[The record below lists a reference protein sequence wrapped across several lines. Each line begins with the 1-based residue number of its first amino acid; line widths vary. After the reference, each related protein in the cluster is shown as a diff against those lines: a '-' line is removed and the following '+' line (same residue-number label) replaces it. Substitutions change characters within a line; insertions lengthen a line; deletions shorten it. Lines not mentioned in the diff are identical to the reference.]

1 MKKQKLINNLS
12 EFWKAYNTDPNY
24 RVTIKSTSGCISW
37 FFENGDD
44 AQDLFNTLGANM
56 GKEETIS
63 LFNFENNKIIFE
75 GSSTDNYPTTHTPT
89 REEVEGLPK
98 DAINNIL
105 FTLNYKGFELVFF
118 VDCNRGNESEY
129 NFNCYYKGRYIKYVD
144 YPDYVSYRKH
154 DLNGYIEYIQKKITT
169 KLFNFEDIETLN
181 DYNDYQSKKD
191 FVINILPQMFDSV
204 SSFDHNFE
212 NIKSA
217 YLYTGSS
224 YSYYFKNK
232 EDAQLTIKLYV
243 KLRVL
248 FNKVII
254 KNKKNL
260 YKAIVSE
267 MFNHETPYNWDGWEP
282 ALNALGLSEKTLT
295 AEQKQIAARAYKHVL
310 NAIDW

>member
-1 MKKQKLINNLS
+1 MKKQKLINSLS

-44 AQDLFNTLGANM
+44 AQDLFNNLGANL

-63 LFNFENNKIIFE
+63 LFSFENNKVIFE
-75 GSSTDNYPTTHTPT
+75 GSSTDNYPSTHTPT

-98 DAINNIL
+98 DAISNIL

-118 VDCNRGNESEY
+118 VDCNRGNNSEY
-129 NFNCYYKGRYIKYVD
+129 NFNCYYDGRYIKYVD
-144 YPDYVSYRKH
+144 YPDYVSYGKH
-154 DLNGYIEYIQKKITT
+154 DLSGYIKYIQKKITT

-204 SSFDHNFE
+204 SSYDHNFE

-224 YSYYFKNK
+224 WSYYFKNK
-232 EDAQLTIKLYV
+232 EDAQLTTKLYV
-243 KLRVL
+243 KLRTL

>member
-1 MKKQKLINNLS
+1 MKKQKLINSLS
-12 EFWKAYNTDPNY
+12 EFWKVYNTDPNY